1 MSAHN
6 TAKSEVFYKPQTNE
20 LFTVVSYRDQD
31 KRTVYILEGEHYA
44 IRVKMK
50 KIDGFTFFKSFVY
63 VGDID

>member
-20 LFTVVSYRDQD
+20 LFIIVSYRDQD
-31 KRTVYILEGEHYA
+31 ERTIYILEGEHYG

-50 KIDGFTFFKSFVY
+50 NIDGHTFFRNFVY